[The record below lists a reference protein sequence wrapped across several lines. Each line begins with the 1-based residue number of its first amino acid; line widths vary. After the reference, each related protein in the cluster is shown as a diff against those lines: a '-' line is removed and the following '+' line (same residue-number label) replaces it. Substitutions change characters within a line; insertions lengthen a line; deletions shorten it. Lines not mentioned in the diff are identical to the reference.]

1 MQLVRKAG
9 DNETDYKFHRSIKLG
24 AGEETTVWASEAG
37 TTHDAPHNLVMKGQ
51 TWFVADKMTTT
62 LFDMEGEVSL
72 PLVGLGRRY
81 RLLSVGRCQGTG
93 SWTRDRGKW

>member
-1 MQLVRKAG
+1 MQLVRKAD

-37 TTHDAPHNLVMKGQ
+37 ATHEAPHSLVMKGQ

-62 LFDMEGEVSL
+62 LYDMEGEVSC
-72 PLVGLGRRY
+72 RRN
-81 RLLSVGRCQGTG
+81 LA
-93 SWTRDRGKW
+93 